1 MSRRLAFE
9 IGSHLM
15 NHLLNLNVLSA
26 IFGSDGWLAWWQV
39 LLILVLIGLVVML
52 VIIRKRG
59 Q

>member
-1 MSRRLAFE
+1 
-9 IGSHLM
+9 M

-26 IFGSDGWLAWWQV
+26 LFGSDGVFAWWQV
-39 LLILVLIGLVVML
+39 LLFLVLIGLIVML

>member
-1 MSRRLAFE
+1 
-9 IGSHLM
+9 M